1 MKVLVILKLMINL
14 FKNLGDKIMDYYTSL
29 TAYEEQRKLLQ
40 KINRNIIMLMM
51 KIDKLLKSLDKE
63 KK

>member
-1 MKVLVILKLMINL
+1 
-14 FKNLGDKIMDYYTSL
+14 MDYYTSL